1 MRKFWIVLILL
12 LFIAATLWGIE
23 AASAGT
29 HEVLGDSG
37 YNTFISEVFS

>member
-12 LFIAATLWGIE
+12 LFFAVTLWGIE

-37 YNTFISEVFS
+37 YINFLSEVFS